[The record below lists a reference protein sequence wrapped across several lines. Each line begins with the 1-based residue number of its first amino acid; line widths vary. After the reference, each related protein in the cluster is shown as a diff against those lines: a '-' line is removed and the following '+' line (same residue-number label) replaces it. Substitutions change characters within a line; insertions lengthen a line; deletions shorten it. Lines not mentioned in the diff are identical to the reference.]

1 MIRELSARHEVVLF
15 CLADERVHP
24 KAEAELRRLCSE
36 VYIHRI
42 PFIGRLWKL
51 LLALFSRMPFQVEY
65 FYSKKAQLKFDAF
78 LEENVPQHIF
88 CQLIRTSEYVKSY
101 RSIPKTLDYMDAFSA
116 GMDKMANNAPWPIKR
131 FMQIEYR
138 RLQAY
143 EISVA
148 NHFQHHLIISKQD
161 ASCIPIPQVIHVLSN
176 GIDPGFFSEHKVKK
190 TRDLL
195 FTGNMSYRPNV
206 ESAKFL
212 VNDVMPLVWERYPE
226 LKLTLAGA
234 SPSTAVQALKSD
246 SVEVT
251 GWVDDIH
258 SVYASS
264 RFFVAPMLINSGLQ
278 NKLLE
283 AMACSL
289 PSITT
294 QLANNALGA
303 APDQEILI
311 ANDALATSKAIFK
324 LIEDET
330 FASELARKGK
340 EFVTHAFSWHEE
352 VLRLERVMGIA
363 Q

>member
-1 MIRELSARHEVVLF
+1 MIRELSERHEVVLF

-42 PFIGRLWKL
+42 PFVARLWKL
-51 LLALFSRMPFQVEY
+51 FLALFSYKPFQVEY
-65 FYSKKAQLKFDAF
+65 FYSKKAQQKFDAF

-88 CQLIRTSEYVKSY
+88 CQLIRTAEYVKSY

-116 GMDKMANNAPWPIKR
+116 GMDKMAKNAPWPIKR
-131 FMQIEYR
+131 FMQMEYR
-138 RLQAY
+138 RLVAY
-143 EISVA
+143 ETGVA
-148 NHFQHHLIISKQD
+148 NNFQHHLIISKQD
-161 ASCIPIPQVIHVLSN
+161 ASCIHIPQEIHVLSN
-176 GIDPGFFSEHKVKK
+176 GIDPAFFNEHRVEKN
-190 TRDLL
+190 RDLL

-212 VNDVMPLVWERYPE
+212 VNEVMPLVWERYPK

-234 SPSTAVQALKSD
+234 NPSSAVQALRSD
-246 SVEVT
+246 RIEVT
-251 GWVDDIH
+251 GWVDDIF

-264 RFFVAPMLINSGLQ
+264 RIFVAPMLINSGLQ

-283 AMACSL
+283 AMASSL

-303 APDQEILI
+303 APEQEILI
-311 ANDALATSKAIFK
+311 ADDAIATSTAIFR

-330 FASELARKGK
+330 FASDLALRGK
-340 EFVTHAFSWHEE
+340 AFVTHAFSWREE
-352 VLRLERVMGIA
+352 VLRLERVMEIA